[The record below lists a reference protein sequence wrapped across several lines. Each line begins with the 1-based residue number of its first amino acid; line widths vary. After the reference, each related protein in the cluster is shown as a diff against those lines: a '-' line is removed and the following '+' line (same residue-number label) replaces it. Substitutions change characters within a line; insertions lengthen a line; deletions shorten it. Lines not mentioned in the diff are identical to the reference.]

1 MNLIY
6 SGVAILYGNSVMLCK
21 RQLNCHFGGYWSV
34 PCGAV
39 EAGESSFGAAQ
50 RELKEETQ
58 IELSERSL
66 RYATSFKAHDG
77 GRFNLYTYESPDLL
91 FPVLDGEHTEW
102 GYFSLD
108 AIEDLHI
115 SSALLQALVKIRE
128 KSLDC

>member
-6 SGVAILYGNSVMLCK
+6 SGVAILHGTSVMLCK
-21 RQLNCHFGGYWSV
+21 RQPNGPFGGYWSV

-58 IELSERSL
+58 IDIPEDSL
-66 RYATSFKAHDG
+66 QYATSFKAHDG
-77 GRFNLYTYESPDLL
+77 GRFNLYTYNAPDLL
-91 FPVLDGEHTEW
+91 FPVLDYEHTEW
-102 GYFSLD
+102 GYFALD

-115 SSALLQALVKIRE
+115 SKLLREALVKIRD
-128 KSLDC
+128 KALDC